1 MRAAISGAVAEATPA
16 FFAIEL
22 AGSGSAQPYQPG
34 LYPHI
39 DFGDVADLSL
49 GDATTMAAWV
59 RRAKDNAFEIIFSRR
74 RESNPR
80 LKGWSFQIN
89 SGGRFGASL
98 LRGSAGLVRYSQN
111 YVMTVGVWHLLVI
124 TWTGE
129 VAPAS
134 LTFYLDGHEVT
145 ATITDQNLNGPI
157 NVAAHLRIGAEENSS
172 TADNTVV
179 YPLSG
184 QIGPCGLWNRVL
196 TEEEVLELAQ
206 MRVAVDWRKHSA
218 GEDLIWHPAIDGY
231 ADLSGVG
238 VVRDRSASGWDGDPI
253 ALDSSKIIPV
263 YPHELPEVLP

>member
-22 AGSGSAQPYQPG
+22 AGSSGEPYQPS

-39 DFGDVADLSL
+39 DFGDVADLSR

-59 RRAKDNAFEIIFSRR
+59 RRAKDNTFEIIFSRR
-74 RESNPR
+74 RESDPR
-80 LKGWSFQIN
+80 LTGWSFQIN
-89 SGGRFGASL
+89 SSGRFGISL
-98 LRGSAGLVRYSQN
+98 LRGGGGLVRYSQN
-111 YVMTVGVWHLLVI
+111 SSMTVGVWHLLVI
-124 TWTGE
+124 TWTGAD
-129 VAPAS
+129 APES

-145 ATITDQNLNGPI
+145 STHTDATLRGSI
-157 NVAAHLRIGAEENSS
+157 NVAAHLRIGAEESSS

-184 QIGPCGLWNRVL
+184 QIGPCGLWDRVL

-206 MRVAVDWRKHSA
+206 MRVAVDWREHSA